1 MSKLSRQHMKKA
13 IQHHEARA
21 AGRQADMYITIGMY
35 MAEVVLANDFG
46 WGKQRL
52 GRLEA
57 GVHALCRVEMI
68 QGAEKDTENYTNNVE
83 HGFGNIAK
91 RLEQIYGDGHC
102 GWMKELR
109 LKK

>member
-1 MSKLSRQHMKKA
+1 M
-13 IQHHEARA
+13 
-21 AGRQADMYITIGMY
+21 
-35 MAEVVLANDFG
+35 VLANDFG

-68 QGAEKDTENYTNNVE
+68 QDAEKYTENYSNNVE
-83 HGFGNIAK
+83 HGFSNIAK

-102 GWMKELR
+102 GWMQELR
-109 LKK
+109 FK

>member
-1 MSKLSRQHMKKA
+1 MGKLSKQHMKKA
-13 IQHHEARA
+13 IHRHEDQV
-21 AGRQADMYITIGMY
+21 AGRQADMYITMGMY

-68 QGAEKDTENYTNNVE
+68 QGAEKYTENYANNVE
-83 HGFGNIAK
+83 HGFDNIAK
-91 RLEQIYGDGHC
+91 RLEQIYGEGHC
-102 GWMKELR
+102 GWMQELR
-109 LKK
+109 FK

>member
-1 MSKLSRQHMKKA
+1 MSKLSRQHMKNA
-13 IQHHEARA
+13 IQRHEARA

-46 WGKQRL
+46 WGRQRL

-83 HGFGNIAK
+83 HGLENIAK

-102 GWMKELR
+102 DW
-109 LKK
+109 LKKVKLR

>member
-1 MSKLSRQHMKKA
+1 MGKLSKQHMKNA
-13 IQHHEARA
+13 IQRHEARA
-21 AGRQADMYITIGMY
+21 AGRQADMYITLGMY

-52 GRLEA
+52 GRLDA

-68 QGAEKDTENYTNNVE
+68 QGAEKYTENYANNVE
-83 HGFGNIAK
+83 HGFSNIAK

-102 GWMKELR
+102 EWMNELR
-109 LKK
+109 LK

>member
-13 IQHHEARA
+13 IQRHEARA
-21 AGRQADMYITIGMY
+21 AGRQADMYITLGMY

-68 QGAEKDTENYTNNVE
+68 QGAEKYTEDYSNNVE
-83 HGFGNIAK
+83 HGFDSIAK

-102 GWMKELR
+102 GWMQELR
-109 LKK
+109 FK